1 MGNKKIA
8 VLIDSENTPH
18 SKLSLIIEELSSF
31 GQIIVKRAYGDF
43 SAEQLKNWKQPLNEL
58 AIQAK
63 QQFAYTSGKNST
75 DSLMII
81 DAMDLLYTQRFD
93 AFALISSDSDFTS
106 LATRLR
112 ESEIHVIGVGKSTT
126 PTAFKNACDDF
137 VAIENLTPS
146 SLEEAQSEVGLRPE
160 IAKDEEREL
169 WRLMHQSWQ
178 NYRDE
183 SGWAKLGEVGKY
195 LKRLKPDF
203 DPRNYGLK
211 KLSDFFE
218 LYPARYN
225 TRKLKSSDLEFQLVT
240 KASKQKI

>member
-1 MGNKKIA
+1 MGNRKIA

-18 SKLSLIIEELSSF
+18 SKLNLIIEELSSF

-81 DAMDLLYTQRFD
+81 DAMDLLYSQRFD

-106 LATRLR
+106 IATRLR
-112 ESEIHVIGVGKSTT
+112 ESEIHVIGVGKAMT
-126 PTAFKNACDDF
+126 PTSFKNACDDF
-137 VAIENLTPS
+137 VAIENLNAEVN
-146 SLEEAQSEVGLRPE
+146 LGEAQPTSNQD
-160 IAKDEEREL
+160 AEREL
-169 WRLMHQSWQ
+169 WRLMHQAWQ

-183 SGWAKLGEVGKY
+183 SGWAFNPPFNSACHSRSDKMALY
-195 LKRLKPDF
+195 F
-203 DPRNYGLK
+203 
-211 KLSDFFE
+211 LS
-218 LYPARYN
+218 N
-225 TRKLKSSDLEFQLVT
+225 
-240 KASKQKI
+240 

>member
-1 MGNKKIA
+1 MRNRKIA

-18 SKLSLIIEELSSF
+18 SKLNLIIEELSSF

-43 SAEQLKNWKQPLNEL
+43 SVEQLKNWKQPLNEL

-81 DAMDLLYTQRFD
+81 DAMDLLYSQRFD

-112 ESEIHVIGVGKSTT
+112 ESEIHVIGVGKAMT
-126 PTAFKNACDDF
+126 PTSFKNACDDF
-137 VAIENLTPS
+137 VAIENLNADAD
-146 SLEEAQSEVGLRPE
+146 LGEAQSSSNQD
-160 IAKDEEREL
+160 AEREL
-169 WRLMHQSWQ
+169 WRLMHQAWQ

-183 SGWAKLGEVGKY
+183 SGWAKLGEIGKY

-211 KLSDFFE
+211 KLSDFFDK
-218 LYPARYN
+218 YPTRYITRN
-225 TRKLKSSDLEFQLVT
+225 TKCSGMEFQLIT
-240 KASKQKI
+240 KASKQK